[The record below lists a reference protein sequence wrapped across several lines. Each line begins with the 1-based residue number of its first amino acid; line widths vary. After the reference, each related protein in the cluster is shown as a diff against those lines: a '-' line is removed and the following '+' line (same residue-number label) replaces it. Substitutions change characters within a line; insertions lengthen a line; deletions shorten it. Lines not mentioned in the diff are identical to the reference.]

1 METVRREYIPFRPV
15 HPGEILKDELEYR
28 KISQKKFAE
37 TLGLSYTALNEILNS
52 KRPVSTDFALM
63 VEHALGVNSGLLLR
77 MQLSYNLQVAQKD
90 NKLKKYLEKISKLSA
105 AACF

>member
-1 METVRREYIPFRPV
+1 MENLICSRLV

-28 KISQKKFAE
+28 NITQKHFAQ
-37 TLGLSYTALNEILNS
+37 TLGLSYTALNEILNG

-63 VEHALGVNSGLLLR
+63 VESALGVSSGLLLR
-77 MQLSYNLQVAQKD
+77 MQLSYNLQIAKKD
-90 NKLKKYLEKISKLSA
+90 NKLKKYLDKIHKLSV

>member
-1 METVRREYIPFRPV
+1 MEKEIVPFRPV
-15 HPGEILKDELEYR
+15 HPGEVLKDELEYR
-28 KISQKKFAE
+28 KISQKHFAQ

-63 VEHALGVNSGLLLR
+63 VESALGVSSGLLLR
-77 MQLSYNLQVAQKD
+77 MQLSYNLQIAQK
-90 NKLKKYLEKISKLSA
+90 NSKLKKYLDKIHKLSV